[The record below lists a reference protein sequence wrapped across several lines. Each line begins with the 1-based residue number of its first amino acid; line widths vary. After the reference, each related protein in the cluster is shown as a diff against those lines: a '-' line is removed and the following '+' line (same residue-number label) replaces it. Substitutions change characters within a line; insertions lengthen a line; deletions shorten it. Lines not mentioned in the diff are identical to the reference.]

1 MQGPFIDFLRIVQ
14 DHRLLC
20 NICGEG
26 RLLWRIFRSL
36 TSTLQM
42 PNSPLHA
49 CDTKFLV
56 KREHCHAAG
65 ISGPCDIQSCSRLTL
80 LLKYEF
86 REVILGSDDAHI
98 YLCSFYVKVIFIYQF
113 HT

>member
-42 PNSPLHA
+42 PNSPIHA
-49 CDTKFLV
+49 YDTKFLV
-56 KREHCHAAG
+56 KREHCHAADP
-65 ISGPCDIQSCSRLTL
+65 SSVDHVTFNHVHAFATHLAT
-80 LLKYEF
+80 
-86 REVILGSDDAHI
+86 
-98 YLCSFYVKVIFIYQF
+98 
-113 HT
+113 